1 MSFTRQYDDP
11 TKIKQ
16 QLQDTT
22 FVGRYML
29 DKPGY
34 GVSNLTFI
42 EDPQI
47 RLQNWGA
54 NINTNQP
61 RTDIESD
68 LFTLSRRYNRDLVEV
83 NDHKKHGIVPTPAN
97 WGTTKPFVDE
107 SRASCPAWMY
117 RTVENNRWEFPLI
130 NPQDHIERP
139 FNYDVQTR
147 IIEKD
152 LFCREPAV
160 PLRPLP

>member
-152 LFCREPAV
+152 TYAPSYPTPFT
-160 PLRPLP
+160 